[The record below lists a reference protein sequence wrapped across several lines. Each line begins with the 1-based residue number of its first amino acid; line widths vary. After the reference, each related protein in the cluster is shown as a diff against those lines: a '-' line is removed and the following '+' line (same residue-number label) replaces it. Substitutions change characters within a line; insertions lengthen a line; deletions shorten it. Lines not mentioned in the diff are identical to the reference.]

1 MNKKAFLFLVFFFI
15 LTFPASWAAKD
26 ISITP
31 TPQNLVYKNCDVE
44 IKKDWSIVVGK
55 DDEEIFS
62 VARYLVEELLNRF
75 DLLMGIQ
82 RGPSAQMEKRIV
94 LKLLDEQLKELGEQG
109 YVLEVFEDYILI
121 TANKPAGIFYGI
133 QTLLQLTKTQLGKI
147 IVSAVNIID
156 FPKTKFRGV
165 HINAASLENLKR
177 EIDTM
182 SELKMNVAIIEN
194 WAFFNLDKDD
204 NKEKLVDVFDYA
216 REHFIEPIP
225 HLNSFSYAG
234 PALSKDPYAA
244 EGIWVKDEHFKFVNG
259 EAVAIKP
266 TEHTLVN
273 VIRCEDS
280 NIIVTS
286 LDKTKTYKVDVD
298 YKIIEGDISYPFSL
312 NNRPTKITRINSGNI
327 RDGDE
332 VLVSYDYVERK
343 TAPWATWTAP
353 YCPSSERT
361 YKIMFNALEDVI
373 TALNPKYISIGHDE
387 ILGLNRDSRCKKRNL
402 TNAEILA
409 NEINRLN
416 DFVKS
421 LNSDIR
427 LMMWDDM
434 VTPWHNGGNENLQV
448 QFGGIPGK
456 TSYAIDLIPND
467 MIMMVWWYDSNDRL
481 NKMKNSPNFFESKG
495 FDYLVAGYKDKK
507 NIKDWSD
514 LIKNKERCLGI
525 ITTTWDGWEKN
536 IKGIRYTA
544 EIGWH

>member
-1 MNKKAFLFLVFFFI
+1 MNKKIFLFLTPLFI
-15 LTFPASWAAKD
+15 VTFPVCRTAED

-31 TPQNLVYKNCDVE
+31 TPQSLVYENYDVE
-44 IKKDWSIVVGK
+44 IKNDWRVIVDKDE
-55 DDEEIFS
+55 DEIFS
-62 VARYLVEELLNRF
+62 SARYLIEELANRF
-75 DLLMGIQ
+75 DLVMGLQKTMSKQTGRSIF
-82 RGPSAQMEKRIV
+82 
-94 LKLLDEQLKELGEQG
+94 LKLSNKQIGDIGKQG
-109 YVLEVFEDYILI
+109 YILEISEDDILI

-133 QTLLQLTKTQLGKI
+133 QTLLQIIKVQHGKV
-147 IVSAVNIID
+147 IVPAVKIID
-156 FPKTKFRGV
+156 FPKTKLRGI
-165 HINAASLENLKR
+165 HINAANIEKLKDQ
-177 EIDTM
+177 INIM
-182 SELKMNVAIIEN
+182 SKLKMNIAIIEN
-194 WAFFNLDKDD
+194 WAFSNLDKDD
-204 NKEKLVDVFDYA
+204 NKEKLVDIFDYA
-216 REHFIEPIP
+216 REHFIELIP

-234 PALSKDPYAA
+234 PTLSKDPYAA

-259 EAVAIKP
+259 EAMAINP

-286 LDKTKTYKVDVD
+286 LDKTKIYKEGVD
-298 YKIIEGDISYPFSL
+298 YKIIEGNISYPFSL
-312 NNRPTKITRINSGNI
+312 NNRPAKITRINSGNI

-361 YKIMFNALEDVI
+361 YKIMFNVLEDVI

-387 ILGLNRDSRCKKRNL
+387 ILGLNRDSRCKNRNL
-402 TNAEILA
+402 TNAELLA
-409 NEINRLN
+409 DEVNRLN

-421 LNSDIR
+421 IDPNIR
-427 LMMWDDM
+427 LLMWDDM
-434 VTPWHNGGNENLQV
+434 VNPWHNGGNENLQV
-448 QFGGIPGK
+448 QFGGVPGK
-456 TSYAIDLIPND
+456 TSEAIDLIPKD
-467 MIMMVWWYDSNDRL
+467 IIMMVWWYDSNDRL

-525 ITTTWDGWEKN
+525 ITTTWDGWDKN
-536 IKGIRYTA
+536 IKGIKFTA
-544 EIGWH
+544 EMGWH